1 MPRSSPESYRQV
13 VLITAYVMFPA
24 MLGLSAVA
32 HDLFALLLSE
42 KWMPTVPYFEVVCLA
57 GLFYPVGMICYN
69 VLKVMSRG
77 PLIVR
82 LEVVKKLLMTVV
94 FAVTIPHSVMAVVW
108 GLVVIAFGEMAV
120 NFLATRR
127 FTRFTTRR
135 FLRTLLPVALVSG
148 TMYLLVRLTACAVP
162 GHLLLRLAAQL
173 LVGAAAYVGLS
184 VLFRLEAFGLLCD
197 LMKKQAAR

>member
-1 MPRSSPESYRQV
+1 
-13 VLITAYVMFPA
+13 
-24 MLGLSAVA
+24 
-32 HDLFALLLSE
+32 
-42 KWMPTVPYFEVVCLA
+42 
-57 GLFYPVGMICYN
+57 
-69 VLKVMSRG
+69 
-77 PLIVR
+77 
-82 LEVVKKLLMTVV
+82 MTVV